1 MNRRALVLSRRHRI
15 IARVPLAVALLACTS
30 LRASAL
36 SVAQTAGAHR
46 PARVEHW
53 TPYALTPIGNQALA
67 IDASGRV
74 AITQG
79 SLAYVFTPSSPN
91 GATGD
96 VAPLGTL
103 GGTTSVGEGMNAL
116 GNIVGFT
123 TDANG
128 AYHAFLFAS
137 GTMFD
142 IQALPGGSSSAYA
155 INALGQ
161 IVGFSY
167 SVGGEEHGFLW
178 TPSAPNGTTG
188 SAIDLGTLGGDYSEA
203 HGINVHGDVAG
214 YAYLPNGAFH
224 AFRYSG
230 GVMTDLGT
238 LGGSFSKAEAI
249 NDAGLVVGTAYL
261 ANGDTHA
268 VLWDGTTTRDLG
280 HLSGGTYATALAIDS
295 SGARIV
301 GEATVPGGQFLVYHA
316 FLYANGSMQDL
327 NDVLPPN
334 SGWVLETAASINDF
348 GQIAGTGTLNGAATG
363 FLLTPN

>member
-1 MNRRALVLSRRHRI
+1 MNRRREPRSRRHRFS
-15 IARVPLAVALLACTS
+15 AHVALAVAGLACIS
-30 LRASAL
+30 QRAAATNVTQSN
-36 SVAQTAGAHR
+36 GAHR
-46 PARVEHW
+46 ARPEPW
-53 TPYALTPIGNQALA
+53 TPYTLTPLGNQALA
-67 IDASGRV
+67 IDAAGRV

-79 SLAYVFTPSSPN
+79 TLAYVFTPSSPHSAI
-91 GATGD
+91 GEI
-96 VAPLGTL
+96 APLGTL
-103 GGTTSVGEGMNAL
+103 GGTTSVGEGINAL

-123 TDANG
+123 TDTNG
-128 AYHAFLFAS
+128 AYHAFLFANDR
-137 GTMFD
+137 MLD

-167 SVGGEEHGFLW
+167 SAGGEEHGFLW
-178 TPSAPNGTTG
+178 TPNAPNGTSG
-188 SAIDLGTLGGDYSEA
+188 SAIDVGTLGGDYSEA
-203 HGINVHGDVAG
+203 HGVNVHGEVAG

-261 ANGDTHA
+261 ADGSTHA
-268 VLWDGTTTRDLG
+268 VLWQGTTPRDLG

-316 FLYANGSMQDL
+316 FLYSNGSMHDL
-327 NDVLPPN
+327 NDALPPS
-334 SGWVLETAASINDF
+334 SGWVLEAAASVNDF
-348 GQIAGTGTLNGAATG
+348 GEIVGSGTLNGAPAG